1 MKVFLTGGT
10 GFIGQSLTECL
21 LARNWQVIAL
31 VRKPDSFQT
40 RNLAS
45 KGAQCVVGDVT
56 DRESMRAPMT
66 GADIVI
72 HNAGH
77 YEYGVDAKGRHR
89 MKAINLDG
97 TDNTLGLA
105 LELGVPRAVYVSSV
119 VAFGD
124 TGSQMRDETFVR
136 QAPCRTYYE
145 QTKTEAHQIA
155 QGYAERG
162 LPLIIVCPNGVVGP
176 NDHSAFGYL
185 LRMYL
190 NNLLPPYAWAP
201 DIVITLVQVDDLAEG
216 IALAAEKGRLGETY
230 FLAGEPHRRRDYIGW
245 WNEKPGGFKVRFYVP
260 AWVEW
265 FSFILLEPL
274 QRWAGMPAVVS
285 RETVMAS
292 FPLNMSS
299 AKAQRELG
307 WTYRPAKEMWL
318 EIIDQELELLAQRK
332 KRDLVSR
339 LKPMEMGSH

>member
-10 GFIGQSLTECL
+10 GFIGQRLTERL
-21 LARNWQVIAL
+21 LARHWQVVTL
-31 VRKPDSFQT
+31 VRNPDSAQA
-40 RNLAS
+40 RNLTRM
-45 KGAQCVVGDVT
+45 GAQCVVGDVT

-77 YEYGVDAKGRHR
+77 YEYGVDAKGRRR
-89 MKAINLDG
+89 MKAINQDG

-105 LELGVPRAVYVSSV
+105 LALGVPRTVYVSSTV
-119 VAFGD
+119 VFGD
-124 TGSQMRDETFVR
+124 TGPHSRDETFVR
-136 QAPCRTYYE
+136 QAPYHTYYE
-145 QTKTEAHQIA
+145 QSKSEAHQIA
-155 QGYAERG
+155 QSYAERG
-162 LPLIIVCPNGVVGP
+162 LPLIIVCPNAVVGP
-176 NDHSAFGYL
+176 NDHSVFGYF

-190 NNLLPPYAWAP
+190 NHLMPPYAWGP
-201 DIVITLVQVDDLAEG
+201 DIVVSSVHVDDLAEG

-230 FLAGEPHRRRDYIGW
+230 FLAGEPHRRRDYLTW
-245 WNEKPGGFKVRFYVP
+245 WSMKPGGFKTRFYVP

-265 FSFILLEPL
+265 LSFAPLEPL
-274 QRWAGMPAVVS
+274 QRWAGMPAAVS
-285 RETVMAS
+285 RETVKVGNIA
-292 FPLNMSS
+292 LNMSS

-339 LKPMEMGSH
+339 LKPVETGE